1 MSSIPYG
8 SIFRTLWSDEFLE
21 KAREARELYRKANQR
36 ICIQAKEFK
45 FYFVFIA
52 HRVDADDESG
62 GTFICRFF
70 HREAFLFEF
79 SEDIEPKPLGD
90 AFVDFVLTLRRI
102 VQTRG
107 SDESFKGYLQAMR
120 KLAEEEKK
128 QKQAK
133 LNGVIKTSGG
143 LIWGRDE
150 NGKYRV
156 L

>member
-8 SIFRTLWSDEFLE
+8 SIFRTLWSNEFIE

-62 GTFICRFF
+62 GTFICSF
-70 HREAFLFEF
+70 HQEAFLFEF

-107 SDESFKGYLQAMR
+107 SVESLKGYLQAMR
-120 KLAEEEKK
+120 TLAEEEK

-133 LNGVIKTSGG
+133 LNGVVKTSGG